1 MFSLKI
7 TLILFHLF
15 FQKSSACG
23 KKAERY
29 NNPRAYCNVYSY
41 YYGNCTYDRYGIREQ
56 LRLPQGKIKEHYSMK
71 KLISISGTVIDL

>member
-1 MFSLKI
+1 MFPLKI
-7 TLILFHLF
+7 TLILFYLF

-56 LRLPQGKIKEHYSMK
+56 LRLPQGNKQCLLTIDFK
-71 KLISISGTVIDL
+71 KCCQL

>member
-1 MFSLKI
+1 MFPLKI
-7 TLILFHLF
+7 TLILFYLF

-56 LRLPQGKIKEHYSMK
+56 LRLPQGKRNTLLLQ
-71 KLISISGTVIDL
+71 LISLKSGTIIDL